1 MAGKDIIE
9 LNEMVFFAY
18 HGVLDSEKELGQR
31 FILNFKAELDYSKAA
46 VNDNL
51 EQTVNYAEIY
61 YKIKEVFLAKKYD
74 LLESAAYNIIKN
86 LFIEF
91 PKLEL
96 IEIKIKKPAV
106 PIEGALA
113 NAAVK
118 IWGPRTI
125 DIDILFYDNLEY
137 QSQDLIIPHP
147 EIRKR
152 AFVLIPLVEAAEE
165 ELFIDNI
172 NITKWL
178 DKLDSSSD
186 EVEFYNEFPELNLN
200 KK

>member
-118 IWGPRTI
+118 M
-125 DIDILFYDNLEY
+125 
-137 QSQDLIIPHP
+137 S
-147 EIRKR
+147 RKR
-152 AFVLIPLVEAAEE
+152 
-165 ELFIDNI
+165 
-172 NITKWL
+172 T
-178 DKLDSSSD
+178 
-186 EVEFYNEFPELNLN
+186 EVI
-200 KK
+200 